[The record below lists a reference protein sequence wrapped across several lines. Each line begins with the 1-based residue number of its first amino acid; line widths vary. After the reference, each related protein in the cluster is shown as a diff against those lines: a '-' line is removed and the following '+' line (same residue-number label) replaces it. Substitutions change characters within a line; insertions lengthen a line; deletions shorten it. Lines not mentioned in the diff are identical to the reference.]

1 MIAVDRAVWTIHNKS
16 LQVILD
22 GEIKES
28 KVSDKKFSP
37 GGDIWTGEIPML
49 RFKEESYQEEY
60 NSFNSDLMMLFSDP
74 LFDKIFID
82 AKIGEESE
90 YGSNILKTPLII
102 RKIEEYT
109 VDEIIEQH

>member
-1 MIAVDRAVWTIHNKS
+1 
-16 LQVILD
+16 
-22 GEIKES
+22 
-28 KVSDKKFSP
+28 
-37 GGDIWTGEIPML
+37 ML

>member
-1 MIAVDRAVWTIHNKS
+1 MIAVDRAVWTIHNKNF
-16 LQVILD
+16 QIILD

-28 KVSDKKFSP
+28 KVSDKKFSH